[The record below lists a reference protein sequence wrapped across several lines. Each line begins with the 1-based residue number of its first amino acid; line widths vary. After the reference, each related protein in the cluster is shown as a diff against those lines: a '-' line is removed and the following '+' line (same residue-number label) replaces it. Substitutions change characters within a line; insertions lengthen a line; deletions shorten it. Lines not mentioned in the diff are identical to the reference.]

1 MNIQISENLIKIVLS
16 VLFLLCLIDMPY
28 GFYQLIRFIAL
39 IGFGVLAYQS
49 YQKERQTEFVIYLIL
64 AVLFQPIFKIYL
76 GRTIWNIID
85 VVVAIGLLFSIVN
98 NKNKI

>member
-49 YQKERQTEFVIYLIL
+49 YQKEKQTEFVIYLIL

-85 VVVAIGLLFSIVN
+85 VVVAIGLLCSIVN

>member
-1 MNIQISENLIKIVLS
+1 MNIQISENLIKVVLS

-49 YQKERQTEFVIYLIL
+49 YQKEKQTEFVIYLIL

-85 VVVAIGLLFSIVN
+85 VVVAIGLLCSIVN

>member
-1 MNIQISENLIKIVLS
+1 MNIQISENLIKVVLS

-39 IGFGVLAYQS
+39 IGFGVLAYKS

-85 VVVAIGLLFSIVN
+85 VVVAIGLLYSVVN

>member
-49 YQKERQTEFVIYLIL
+49 YQKEKQTEFVIYLIL

>member
-64 AVLFQPIFKIYL
+64 AVLFQPIFKVYL

>member
-64 AVLFQPIFKIYL
+64 AILFQPIFKIYL

-85 VVVAIGLLFSIVN
+85 VVVAIGLLLSMIKKQV
-98 NKNKI
+98 KN

>member
-1 MNIQISENLIKIVLS
+1 MNIQISENLIKVVLS

-39 IGFGVLAYQS
+39 IGFGVLAYKS

-85 VVVAIGLLFSIVN
+85 VVVAIGLLLSMIKKQV
-98 NKNKI
+98 KN

>member
-1 MNIQISENLIKIVLS
+1 MNIQISENLIKVVLS

-49 YQKERQTEFVIYLIL
+49 YQKEKQTEFVIYLIL

-85 VVVAIGLLFSIVN
+85 VVVAIGLLYSVVN

>member
-1 MNIQISENLIKIVLS
+1 MNIQISENLIKVVLS

-39 IGFGVLAYQS
+39 IGFGVLAYKS

-64 AVLFQPIFKIYL
+64 AVLFLPIFKIYL

-85 VVVAIGLLFSIVN
+85 VVVAIGLLYSVVN